1 MAKDLLNR
9 NLPKIVVAW
18 YTPIR
23 GMSYE
28 YLYISHR
35 GSLWKEQIG
44 SALTGG
50 NFCNLKLFLG

>member
-1 MAKDLLNR
+1 MAKDLLNL

-35 GSLWKEQIG
+35 GSLWKEFRIDWWELLQP
-44 SALTGG
+44 
-50 NFCNLKLFLG
+50 